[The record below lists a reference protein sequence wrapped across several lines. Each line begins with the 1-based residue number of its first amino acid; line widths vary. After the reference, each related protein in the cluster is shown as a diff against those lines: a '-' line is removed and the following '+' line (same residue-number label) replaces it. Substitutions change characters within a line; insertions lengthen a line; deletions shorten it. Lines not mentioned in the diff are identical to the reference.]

1 MKERVGL
8 GTQVAFTVL
17 GRRNTWAGLAQRL
30 AEGVCCRC
38 ELRGRTEEERRWMWG
53 ANKEFRGMV

>member
-38 ELRGRTEEERRWMWG
+38 ELRGRTEEEKEKRRGKKMDVG
-53 ANKEFRGMV
+53 SK

>member
-30 AEGVCCRC
+30 AEGAHR
-38 ELRGRTEEERRWMWG
+38 RGKKMDVG
-53 ANKEFRGMV
+53 SK